1 MIVEEL
7 IDLLNDAPQDAR
19 VTLYAEGRYFDIGTA
34 NSEDDRGEF
43 VLIAEDQ
50 NFEFSDEDD
59 DCFAGLRNP

>member
-7 IDLLNDAPQDAR
+7 IDLLSDAPQDAR
-19 VTLYAEGRYFDIGTA
+19 VTLYAEGNYYDIGLA

-50 NFEFSDEDD
+50 NFEFGDEDD